1 MCGTRA
7 LSVNVT
13 HSQMISSYS
22 DLLLAMMT
30 LALAEDRRLLRENK
44 KRGHGEWWNRSTER
58 MVSFVVP
65 QVSEILMG

>member
-1 MCGTRA
+1 
-7 LSVNVT
+7 
-13 HSQMISSYS
+13 
-22 DLLLAMMT
+22 MMT

-44 KRGHGEWWNRSTER
+44 KRGHEEWWNKSMER